1 MPTVET
7 FGQGPAGNT
16 LSVTISD
23 TGVVQADS
31 LRALLSAYRFH
42 YKKLELRAAQIN
54 TALRAALLG
63 AGMMWI
69 KVFLPKRFDP
79 SYARLV
85 LGYRSTKAYDLWKFA
100 NEGKT
105 VSFTRDY
112 AGFNASRTVGG
123 DVQVMAP
130 QPTPFVLSGASR
142 ALALATARPIATV
155 TSTRARLVVKLQLGA
170 INFRNHDTFTTVPN
184 LEYQRVVEEAERLLR
199 AGGVSGRSPEVV
211 TRSLVSGQRS
221 VPGVAN
227 AG

>member
-1 MPTVET
+1 MATVEN
-7 FGQGPAGNT
+7 FGQGPAGNE

-23 TGVVQADS
+23 TGVVQAAS

-42 YKKLELRAAQIN
+42 FKSLELRAAQIN

-85 LGYRSTKAYDLWKFA
+85 LGYRSTKKYDLWKFA

-112 AGFNASRTVGG
+112 AGFTASRTVGG
-123 DVQVMAP
+123 EVTVAAP

-142 ALALATARPIATV
+142 ALAMATARPVATV
-155 TSTRARLVVKLQLGA
+155 TSNSARLVVKLQLGA
-170 INFRNHDTFTTVPN
+170 INFRNHDIFTTVPA

-199 AGGVSGRSPEVV
+199 LGGVSGRSPGVV
-211 TRSLVSGQRS
+211 TRNLLGNQR